1 MNILTSIKP
10 DILFDIFGWDRN
22 VVADEVSKLASKID
36 ITKFRNHKDTM
47 STKYVTMFSHVSQYL
62 CNQLRII
69 NRKQVTTILAS
80 EAADLKV
87 NNGGAA
93 DTFYKVDKNQNFL
106 GTNPV
111 FMKTLFK
118 ATEDTDF
125 EDGLLKQ
132 LTNKDTDMMYE
143 LITQIYLH
151 QALLSY
157 DFMSVPRLIAVR
169 KTRKYKN
176 PKEPSYVYAFMER
189 VEATFLKELDKDI
202 ILIALAHLMKCLFI
216 LQRKY
221 HFMHRD
227 LHHSNVAYD
236 ATTHT
241 IHFIDFGHSC
251 VNPNFEDIAW
261 QPIGEFYP
269 MTFNSLS
276 AKCDNPS
283 LDVCCIIASL
293 AYSHSFCLQMNEEMK
308 AAFTDKLKVPAN
320 KGHVALQYLSDKD
333 KANDLFT
340 LATDKEWKVGNLL
353 NPHDPKHWWVYDMGE
368 VPVPKFYPEH
378 MLTRLLEQIPLEEWP
393 PIRKSFAD
401 VFDVISPNCR
411 VSYNGINGTIQEL
424 RHDDYFKVTFDNGGE
439 KNIPANEL
447 ERITKKQ
454 RK

>member
-1 MNILTSIKP
+1 MNILASINE
-10 DILFDIFGWDRN
+10 DILTSVFGWDRN

-36 ITKFRNHKDTM
+36 ITKFRNQQDTF
-47 STKYVTMFSHVSQYL
+47 STVYVTMFSDVSQYL
-62 CNQLRII
+62 CNQLSFI
-69 NRKQVTTILAS
+69 NRKQVTSISAS
-80 EAADLKV
+80 EAADFKTT
-87 NNGGAA
+87 NGGAA
-93 DTFYKVDKNQNFL
+93 DTFYIVDGSRNYG

-111 FMKTLFK
+111 WMETLFK
-118 ATEDTDF
+118 ATEDTPF
-125 EDGLLKQ
+125 IEGLLKE
-132 LTNKDTDMMYE
+132 LVNKRTDMMYE

-169 KTRKYKN
+169 KTHKYKN
-176 PKEPSYVYAFMER
+176 HPGNVYAFMER
-189 VEATFLKELDKDI
+189 VQAPFLKKLAKDI

-227 LHHSNVAYD
+227 LHHQNVAYD
-236 ATTHT
+236 ATAHT

-261 QPIGEFYP
+261 QPIGDFYP
-269 MTFNSLS
+269 ITFNSLS

-293 AYSHSFCLQMNEEMK
+293 ADSHPFCLQMNEEMK
-308 AAFTDKLKVPAN
+308 AAFTEKLKVPAN
-320 KGHVALQYLSDKD
+320 QGHVALQNLSE

-340 LATDKEWKVGNLL
+340 LATDKEWKVGNKL
-353 NPHDPKHWWVYDMGE
+353 NGGAKHWWVYDMGE
-368 VPVPKFYPEH
+368 VPYPKFYPEH

-401 VFDVISPNCR
+401 VFDVISPKCR
-411 VSYNGINGTIQEL
+411 VSYKGNDGTIQEL
-424 RHDDYFKVTFDNGGE
+424 KHDDNFKVTFDKGGE
-439 KNIPANEL
+439 LILPANEL

>member
-1 MNILTSIKP
+1 MNILTSINP
-10 DILFDIFGWDRN
+10 DILLNIFGWDRK

-36 ITKFRNHKDTM
+36 ITKFRKQRDTV
-47 STKYVTMFSHVSQYL
+47 SKEYVKMFSEVSQYL

-69 NRKQVTTILAS
+69 KRNQVTTISAS
-80 EAADLKV
+80 EAADFKAT
-87 NNGGAA
+87 NGGAA
-93 DTFYKVDKNQNFL
+93 DTFYIVDGSRNYG
-106 GTNPV
+106 GTNFV
-111 FMKTLFK
+111 SMETLFK
-118 ATEDTDF
+118 ATEDTPF
-125 EDGLLKQ
+125 IDGLLKE
-132 LTNKDTDMMYE
+132 LVNKHTDMMYE

-151 QALLSY
+151 QALLIY

-176 PKEPSYVYAFMER
+176 HPGNVYAFMER
-189 VEATFLKELDKDI
+189 VEAPFLKDLDKDI

-227 LHHSNVAYD
+227 LHRQNVAYD
-236 ATTHT
+236 ATAHT
-241 IHFIDFGHSC
+241 IHLIDFGHSC
-251 VNPNFEDIAW
+251 VNPNFDFIAW

-269 MTFNSLS
+269 ITFNSLS

-293 AYSHSFCLQMNEEMK
+293 ADSHPFCLQMNEEMK
-308 AAFTDKLKVPAN
+308 AYFTEKLKFPAN
-320 KGHVALQYLSDKD
+320 KGTVALQNLGEE
-333 KANDLFT
+333 ANDLFT
-340 LATDKEWKVGNLL
+340 LAKGKEWKVGNKL
-353 NPHDPKHWWVYDMGE
+353 NGGPKHWWVYDMGE
-368 VPVPKFYPEH
+368 VPANEFYPEH

-401 VFDVISPNCR
+401 VFDVISPKCR
-411 VSYNGINGTIQEL
+411 VSYKDNDGTIQEL
-424 RHDDYFKVTFDNGGE
+424 RHDGNFKVTFDKGGE
-439 KNIPANEL
+439 LNLPANEL